1 MQHRWAQK
9 AVLKTYSDIALA
21 GYEDSLIAAK
31 TLRTAINDLLVAP
44 SAQNLDGA
52 RAAWLVA
59 RMPYQQTEAF
69 RFGNPIVDA

>member
-1 MQHRWAQK
+1 MRKLLQSTALMAALLGGAAHATSVGPK
-9 AVLKTYSDIALA
+9 AALKTYSDIALA

-52 RAAWLVA
+52 RAA
-59 RMPYQQTEAF
+59 
-69 RFGNPIVDA
+69 